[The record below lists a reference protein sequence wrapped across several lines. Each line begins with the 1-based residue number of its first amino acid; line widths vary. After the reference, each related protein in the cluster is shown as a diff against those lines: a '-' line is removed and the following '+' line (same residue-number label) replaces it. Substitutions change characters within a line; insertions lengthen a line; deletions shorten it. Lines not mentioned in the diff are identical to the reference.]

1 MSKQGKICIGIGV
14 LLLLSALLLTAYN
27 LLSDEMASVR
37 VKIVLERLIPDMEE
51 NARDVRPSVYS
62 GAVSAD
68 DAAEEVYVP
77 DYVLNPGMDMPE
89 EQIDGQTYIGVLEI
103 PALSLSLP
111 VISEWSYPSLKIA
124 PCRYAGSVYLDNMVI
139 AAHNYQ
145 SHFGKLETL
154 SHDDN
159 VSFTDVDGNV
169 FAYKVVEI
177 ETLSPYAI
185 EEMTIGDWDLTLFT
199 CTLGGQSRVAVRCDR
214 IQDDLNG

>member
-1 MSKQGKICIGIGV
+1 MSKQGKICTAIGV
-14 LLLLSALLLTAYN
+14 LLLAAALLLTAYN
-27 LLSDEMASVR
+27 LWSDVMADVIAG
-37 VKIVLERLIPDMEE
+37 KVLERLASDMEE
-51 NARDVRPSVYS
+51 NVDTSPSVPIY
-62 GAVSAD
+62 D
-68 DAAEEVYVP
+68 EESEDVYIP
-77 DYVLNPGMDMPE
+77 DYILNPAMAMPE
-89 EQIDGQTYIGVLEI
+89 DQIDGQTYIGVLEI
-103 PALSLSLP
+103 QALSLSLP
-111 VISEWSYPSLKIA
+111 VISAWSYPNLKIA